1 MLQKAK
7 EEPKT
12 ATVDLMTAFC
22 KETAAP
28 ALRGR
33 AGALKAMERKI
44 QRHKT
49 KALDHPKRPVNYDD
63 LVALPEKFKQTSAGD
78 RFLIFNKVIGSAVQV
93 ESTQEATQGT
103 STSGGGKGGAR
114 MIGYASNFGLHLLR
128 QAEVWSADG
137 TFSVTPVPFYQLYT
151 ILAHLDGY
159 AYPAAFVFL
168 PGKKR
173 YMYKVCNY
181 VSIRKYFIRKNDALL
196 SLYKE
201 CFVL

>member
-12 ATVDLMTAFC
+12 ATVDLMSAFC
-22 KETAAP
+22 KETTAP

-33 AGALKAMERKI
+33 AGTMKSLERKI

-49 KALDHPKRPVNYDD
+49 KALDHPKMPKKFAD
-63 LVALPEKFKQTSAGD
+63 LESLPDKFKTTASGD
-78 RFLIFNKVIGSAVQV
+78 KFLLFNKLIGTASAEC

-103 STSGGGKGGAR
+103 SSSSGSKTGAR
-114 MIGYASNFGLHLLR
+114 MIGFASNFGLHLLR
-128 QAEVWSADG
+128 QAEIWSADG
-137 TFSVTPVPFYQLYT
+137 TFSVTPHPFYQLYT

-159 AYPAAFVFL
+159 AYPSAYVFM

-173 YMYKVCNY
+173 YMYKVIRHF
-181 VSIRKYFIRKNDALL
+181 VIRKYDVLL
-196 SLYKE
+196 SLYR
-201 CFVL
+201 

>member
-12 ATVDLMTAFC
+12 ATVDLMSAFC

-33 AGALKAMERKI
+33 AGAMKALERKI

-49 KALDHPKRPVNYDD
+49 QALDHPKKPKKYAD
-63 LVALPEKFKQTSAGD
+63 LESLPDKFKITASGD
-78 RFLIFNKVIGSAVQV
+78 KFLIFNKLIGTAVGVDV

-103 STSGGGKGGAR
+103 STSGSKTGAR
-114 MIGYASNFGLHLLR
+114 MIGYSSNFGLHLLR

-137 TFSVTPVPFYQLYT
+137 TFSVTPEPFYQLYT

-159 AYPAAFVFL
+159 SYPSAYVFM

-173 YMYKVCNY
+173 YMYKVN
-181 VSIRKYFIRKNDALL
+181 
-196 SLYKE
+196 
-201 CFVL
+201 

>member
-12 ATVDLMTAFC
+12 ATVDLVSAFC

-33 AGALKAMERKI
+33 AAAVKAMERKI
-44 QRHKT
+44 QRYKT
-49 KALDHPKRPVNYDD
+49 RALNHPKRPSKFDD
-63 LVALPEKFKQTSAGD
+63 LVSLPDKFLTTSAGD
-78 RFLIFNKVIGSAVQV
+78 KFLIFNKLVGTGSGAEV

-103 STSGGGKGGAR
+103 STSGVKGGAR
-114 MIGYASNFGLHLLR
+114 MIGFASNFGLHLLR
-128 QAEVWSADG
+128 QAEIWSADG
-137 TFSVTPVPFYQLYT
+137 TFAVTPAPFYQLYT

-159 AYPAAFVFL
+159 AYPAAFVFM

-173 YMYKVCNY
+173 YMYKV
-181 VSIRKYFIRKNDALL
+181 I
-196 SLYKE
+196 E
-201 CFVL
+201 